1 MTKSHFLSLTV
12 DDSEGMRLDRWL
24 RKKYPHLSQG
34 MIEKALRQGKI
45 RLDGVKVKS
54 NARIALNQIIMVPNT
69 IEIVP
74 DIPHRPLAKE
84 NFSYSQE
91 DIIFLESLILWE
103 DEDILVLNKPA
114 GLATQGGSKTIRHLD
129 GLLTAYGNQKH
140 TRYRLVHRLDKDTSG
155 VFVVA
160 KTNDAAT
167 HLTEAFRQGAVKKI
181 YWAIVIDQ
189 PKPGQG
195 TVNAP
200 LLKGGK
206 VHQEKVA
213 VDKAGKHAITHYRTI
228 KGLQKRGIAQFSW
241 LELSPETG
249 RTHQLRVH
257 MTHIGHPILGDGK
270 YGGQLATAASR
281 QLHLHARSI
290 TFPDPATGTPLTF
303 MAPPPPH
310 IEATLKAYKVNWE
323 Q

>member
-1 MTKSHFLSLTV
+1 MIKSHFLSLTV

-34 MIEKALRQGKI
+34 VIEKGLRQGKI
-45 RLDGVKVKS
+45 RLDGLKVKA
-54 NARIALNQIIMVPNT
+54 NARITINQVVTVPDA

-74 DIPHRPLAKE
+74 ETLHRPIAKE
-84 NFSYSQE
+84 SLPYSQE
-91 DIIFLESLILWE
+91 DVAFLESLILWE

-114 GLATQGGSKTIRHLD
+114 GLATQGGSKTTRHLD
-129 GLLTAYGNQKH
+129 GLLTAYGDQKH
-140 TRYRLVHRLDKDTSG
+140 KRYRLVHRLDKDTSG

-160 KTNDAAT
+160 KTSDAAT
-167 HLTEAFRQGAVKKI
+167 RLTEAFRQGVVKKI
-181 YWAIVIDQ
+181 YWAIVIGQ

-195 TVNAP
+195 TINAP
-200 LLKGGK
+200 LLKGGNG
-206 VHQEKVA
+206 HQEKVA

-228 KGLQKRGIAQFSW
+228 KGLQKRGIAQFAW

-257 MTHIGHPILGDGK
+257 MLHIGHPILGDGK
-270 YGGQLATAASR
+270 YGGQEATAASR

-303 MAPPPPH
+303 MAPPSSH
-310 IEATLKAYKVNWE
+310 MEATLKAYKVEWE
-323 Q
+323 G